1 MVVKDLEIMKDI
13 TPLFEKQI
21 IIWGMGKAGN
31 ALLKQLIEMGGG
43 KQGIY
48 LCDSDSKSW
57 GKCIDEKEI
66 LSPEQVFELILSD
79 CGKEMILCIAVKDVA
94 AQEEILAMLEKV
106 DSSALA
112 IYTQY
117 AIEWG
122 IYLNANNMYIE
133 PSCQR
138 KMLAEHEK
146 KRLTNQEYQV
156 NDTIKYFAYAPLHN
170 DELILIYQP
179 GKVGSSS
186 LYQSLKSYG
195 KYVLHS
201 HVLTGMEYGEDNL
214 RELLEQKSV
223 KIISL
228 VREPVA
234 RQISVM
240 WQNIASV
247 NRYSAQVDFR
257 EIEQY
262 YFKEGFENQ
271 EFEWFPKQLETVF
284 GTNIYEHF
292 FDKEK
297 GYGIIQS
304 NNIEILLLK
313 TERLNELEKVIS
325 LFLNM
330 PEFMLGNA
338 NVSKEKPYRYA
349 YRDFL
354 KGFFLSEAELKRI
367 YFDNWYMRFFYTD
380 SELETFYLQWLKEED
395 KAAKGEY

>member
-1 MVVKDLEIMKDI
+1 MIRDLELMKDI
-13 TPLFEKQI
+13 TPLFEKEV
-21 IIWGMGKAGN
+21 IIWGMGKSGN
-31 ALLKQLIEMGGG
+31 ALLQKLKEMGAA
-43 KQGIY
+43 KQGMY

-57 GKCIDEKEI
+57 GKCIDGKEI
-66 LSPEQVFELILSD
+66 LSPEQVYELILSD
-79 CGKEMILCIAVKDVA
+79 HSKEMVLCIAIKDVA
-94 AQEEILAMLEKV
+94 AQEEVLAMLEKV
-106 DSSALA
+106 NSPTLT

-133 PSCQR
+133 PFCQK
-138 KMLAEHEK
+138 KMLAEREK

-156 NDTIKYFAYAPLHN
+156 SDTIKYFAYAPLHN

-186 LYQSLKSYG
+186 LYKSLKCYG

-214 RELLEQKSV
+214 RKLLEQKSV

-228 VREPVA
+228 VREPIA

-240 WQNIASV
+240 WQNIVSV

-262 YFKEGFENQ
+262 YFKKGFEND
-271 EFEWFPKQLETVF
+271 EFEWFSRQLEMVF
-284 GTNIYEHF
+284 GINIYEHP

-297 GYGIIQS
+297 GYSIIQN
-304 NNIEILLLK
+304 NNIEILLMK
-313 TERLNELEKVIS
+313 TERLSELEKVIS
-325 LFLNM
+325 MFLDM
-330 PEFMLGNA
+330 PEFTLENT

-354 KGFFLSEAELKRI
+354 KGFSLSETELRHI
-367 YFDNWYMRFFYTD
+367 YFDNWYIRFFYTD
-380 SELETFYLQWLKEED
+380 SELETFYLRWLKKED
-395 KAAKGEY
+395 KTVKGE